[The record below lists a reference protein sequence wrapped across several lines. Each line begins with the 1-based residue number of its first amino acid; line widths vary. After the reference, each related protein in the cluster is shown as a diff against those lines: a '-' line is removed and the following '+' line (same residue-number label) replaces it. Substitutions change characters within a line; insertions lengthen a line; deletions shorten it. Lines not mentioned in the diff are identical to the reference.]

1 MFEQLKSYMNSLDIS
16 NNWYSRLLNRSNTDI
31 NKQNFFQNK
40 NQLSL
45 ADSEVKVEN
54 IKMILEFNNVQVP
67 PHLKIDAL
75 GNMLLEH
82 CSKRKSTFS
91 VCFVPD

>member
-31 NKQNFFQNK
+31 NKQNFFQHK

-54 IKMILEFNNVQVP
+54 I
-67 PHLKIDAL
+67 
-75 GNMLLEH
+75 
-82 CSKRKSTFS
+82 
-91 VCFVPD
+91 